1 LSGNIIS
8 ALNVTGNIT
17 GANIDTPGRVSA
29 TGNLIGGN
37 LQAAG
42 LSLSG
47 NVVSAFNVTANI
59 AGGNISSPGQVSAV
73 GNVSGGNVNVTG
85 SGMLVLAQLAADPT
99 VGSVPVGS
107 IYYNTSLGRIRGL
120 TAFGWRSLDN
130 P

>member
-1 LSGNIIS
+1 
-8 ALNVTGNIT
+8 
-17 GANIDTPGRVSA
+17 
-29 TGNLIGGN
+29 LIGGN